1 MAEALEKEVA
11 FVLALIVLRD
21 KAQGMRRWTPPLIKA
36 LAYGRPGRGGMVL
49 YALLLVVAGWLLMMP
64 VSPKM
69 ARITME
75 RMQWRAPNF
84 PVWAVQQI
92 SPAMYDFSNRG
103 LHHQED
109 LRLAGLTLFEETQG
123 NYFNH
128 FPVRNLTWI
137 ERYQFQPL
145 GIFGYYETKY
155 QGMRLRSKYALEPR
169 PEGGWN
175 VVWKESEFT
184 P

>member
-1 MAEALEKEVA
+1 M
-11 FVLALIVLRD
+11 LALIIIPD
-21 KAQGMRRWTPPLIKA
+21 KTWGMRGLAPPLIKA
-36 LAYGRPGRGGMVL
+36 LACGRPGRGGAVL
-49 YALLLVVAGWLLMMP
+49 YGLLLGVAVWLVMMP
-64 VSPKM
+64 VFPKV

-75 RMQWRAPNF
+75 RMHWRAPNF
-84 PVWAVQQI
+84 PAWAVQQI
-92 SPAMYDFSNRG
+92 SPAMYNFSNRG
-103 LHHQED
+103 LHGRED
-109 LRLAGLTLFEETQG
+109 IALAEVTIFEDRRG
-123 NYFNH
+123 DYFNH

-137 ERYQFQPL
+137 ERDQFQPL
-145 GIFGYYETKY
+145 GTMGYFETKY